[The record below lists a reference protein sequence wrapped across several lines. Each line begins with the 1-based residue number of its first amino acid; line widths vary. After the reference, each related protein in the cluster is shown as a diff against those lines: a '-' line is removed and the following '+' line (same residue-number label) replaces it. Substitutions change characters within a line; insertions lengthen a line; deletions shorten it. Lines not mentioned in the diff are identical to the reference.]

1 MPIIFLVIA
10 LLLFAI
16 AVVLY
21 TARHRKLLNFIDYGA
36 TQTVADINRHAAA
49 RLLLPVC
56 VNAGCAW
63 IAALRP
69 QLAVPL
75 LFLTPLSIL
84 CAVIWIAASVHRLG
98 KWPDVRRVHR

>member
-1 MPIIFLVIA
+1 MMFLFIA
-10 LLLFAI
+10 LVLFAI

-21 TARHRKLLNFIDYGA
+21 TASHRKLLNFIDYGA

-56 VNAGCAW
+56 VNLGCAW
-63 IAALRP
+63 IAALLP
-69 QLAVPL
+69 QLAVAL

-84 CAVIWIAASVHRLG
+84 GAVIWIAAGVDRLG
-98 KWPDVRRVHR
+98 RRSR